1 MTKKSEKMALTE
13 TENKAPCEF
22 TEEIRQ
28 MIEKREFLDQREEFS
43 PMTRKYAEKS
53 QTTEDDGWDLVTR
66 KIVEVLPKYLTDGI
80 VTCSLEKIGQEGP
93 CRNAAEK
100 NQDELTIT
108 PGDNF
113 PKITFPTFY
122 PYLDFILRA
131 GPVDIC
137 HMKKYFKVEGSM
149 KLDNAKVR
157 FREKRVSKV
166 SGTIL
171 VSTKVSLCKGDLV
184 VKLHEF
190 QKKIE
195 VA

>member
-1 MTKKSEKMALTE
+1 MTKKSEKMALPE
-13 TENKAPCEF
+13 AENKAPKEF
-22 TEEIRQ
+22 AEEIRQ
-28 MIEKREFLDQREEFS
+28 MIKNREFLDEKEEFS

-53 QTTEDDGWDLVTR
+53 QTTEDDGWDIMTR
-66 KIVEVLPKYLTDGI
+66 KIVDVLPKYLTDGI

-93 CRNAAEK
+93 CRDAAEK
-100 NQDELTIT
+100 NQDELTIS

-113 PKITFPTFY
+113 PNITFPTFY

-149 KLDNAKVR
+149 KLDNTKVR
-157 FREKRVSKV
+157 FRERRVSKV

-171 VSTKVSLCKGDLV
+171 VSAKISLCKGDLV

>member
-1 MTKKSEKMALTE
+1 MAVTE
-13 TENKAPCEF
+13 AENKAPCEF

-28 MIEKREFLDQREEFS
+28 MIENREFLDEREEFS
-43 PMTRKYAEKS
+43 PMTRKYAGKS

-80 VTCSLEKIGQEGP
+80 VTCSLEKIGHEGP

-113 PKITFPTFY
+113 PKLSFPTFY

-137 HMKKYFKVEGSM
+137 HMKKYFRVEGSI

-157 FREKRVSKV
+157 FREKRVSRV

-171 VSTKVSLCKGDLV
+171 VSVKISLCKGGLV

-190 QKKIE
+190 QRKIE
-195 VA
+195 VV